1 MYVPRQIGI
10 PAENRSNVVYEEHK
24 PPAELAKLLFYTWE
38 LRTRSTL
45 NEDFLYLILPDA
57 CSDIIF
63 DLHAAGQ
70 GGQVFI
76 MTSGSTV
83 EEVNLGRQ
91 FHFTGLR
98 FLPGVV
104 RGNALADKRQLQ
116 RTWQRLRLAKDTYE
130 LHAELISFASSLLA
144 EGKIAENYL
153 MYHIL
158 SRSDRLRRVEDI
170 ERLSGY
176 TRRQLQRIF
185 KAQTG
190 LTPHDF
196 LSVLRFQHAITDY
209 HATQYADQSHLIKE
223 FKRITDL
230 TPGAFKAKY

>member
-1 MYVPRQIGI
+1 MYTPRQIGI
-10 PAENRSNVVYEEHK
+10 PAETRNNIVYEEYK
-24 PPAELAKLLFYTWE
+24 PPAKLGKLLFYTWE

-63 DLHAAGQ
+63 DLRAAGQ
-70 GGQVFI
+70 DERVFR
-76 MTSGSTV
+76 MTSGGAV
-83 EEVNLGRQ
+83 EKINLGRQ
-91 FHFTGLR
+91 FHFAGLR

-104 RGNALADKRQLQ
+104 RDNALVDKRQLQ
-116 RTWQRLRLAKDTYE
+116 RAWQRLRLAASVQE
-130 LHAELISFASSLLA
+130 IQAELISFASSLLA

-158 SRSDRLRRVEDI
+158 SRSDHLRRVEDI
-170 ERLSGY
+170 EHLSGY

-190 LTPHDF
+190 LTPREF
-196 LSVLRFQHAITDY
+196 LRVLRFQRAIINNPDSL
-209 HATQYADQSHLIKE
+209 YADQSHLIKE
-223 FKRITDL
+223 FKRITGL
-230 TPGAFKAKY
+230 TPKMFKAKY